1 MQKHLEKVIFSY
13 LYRMFSQEDFKGD
26 NLNRLSCIIMH
37 QMGQHPLAKYANLSY
52 ASQKEFDN
60 RLNEYIHHLP
70 NDDWE
75 TVLIQE
81 FNEIINKEI
90 FGKSFQPSEWQCDEV
105 VTDVQHLEKP
115 KLERSTAENII
126 STESINES
134 AVCKDI

>member
-1 MQKHLEKVIFSY
+1 
-13 LYRMFSQEDFKGD
+13 MFSQEDFKGD

-37 QMGQHPLAKYANLSY
+37 QMGQYPLAKYANLSY

-60 RLNEYIHHLP
+60 RLNEYIKKLP
-70 NDDWE
+70 DNDWE

-115 KLERSTAENII
+115 KLERSARENII
-126 STESINES
+126 SNESIDES
-134 AVCKDI
+134 TVCKDI